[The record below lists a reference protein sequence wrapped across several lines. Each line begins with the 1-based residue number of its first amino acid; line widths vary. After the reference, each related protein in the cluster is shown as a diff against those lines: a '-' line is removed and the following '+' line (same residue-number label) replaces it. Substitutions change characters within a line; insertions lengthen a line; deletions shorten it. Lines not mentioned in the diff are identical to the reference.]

1 MTEDQFKQAERIID
15 KIRYLEAA
23 HRAISEW
30 AELLSEKQDKDAA
43 LALANMLI
51 DLSKDRYGRW
61 EIDLFVSTAI
71 SDIIE
76 QIQEIRK
83 ELEEL

>member
-1 MTEDQFKQAERIID
+1 MTEEKFKQAERIID

-23 HRAISEW
+23 HRAINEW
-30 AELLSEKQDKDAA
+30 AELLTENQDKDAA

-51 DLSKDRYGRW
+51 DLSKQKYGQW
-61 EIDLFVSTAI
+61 KISLFVETALA
-71 SDIIE
+71 DIIKE
-76 QIQEIRK
+76 IQEIRK